1 MDQNLISKKELLE
14 LTGISYGQLYR
25 WKRKNL
31 IPEHW
36 FIRKSTYT
44 GQETFFPRDQI
55 LARIE
60 QIKNMKEDLSL
71 DEIANLLS
79 PTPSQISLKKEELLK
94 RNIVSKTSLDL
105 YTKHKG
111 EHETYSFERIL
122 TIYILDQFL
131 KAGEMSLEESAIL
144 LDLLENHDVNLQEQQ
159 AELIFLRKMGIATVL
174 LSVGGNRIYFE
185 PGVRI
190 VSRGS
195 LNKWAEEL
203 KLKLSEWRDM
213 QCEIS

>member
-1 MDQNLISKKELLE
+1 MEQNLISKKELLE

-31 IPEHW
+31 IPENW

-79 PTPSQISLKKEELLK
+79 PTPSQISLNKEELLK

-105 YTKHKG
+105 YINQKG
-111 EHETYSFERIL
+111 EQEKYSFEQIL

-131 KAGEMSLEESAIL
+131 KSGDMSLEEGTML

-174 LSVGGNRIYFE
+174 LSVGGNQIYFE
-185 PGVRI
+185 PSVRI

-203 KLKLSEWRDM
+203 KLKLNEWRDL